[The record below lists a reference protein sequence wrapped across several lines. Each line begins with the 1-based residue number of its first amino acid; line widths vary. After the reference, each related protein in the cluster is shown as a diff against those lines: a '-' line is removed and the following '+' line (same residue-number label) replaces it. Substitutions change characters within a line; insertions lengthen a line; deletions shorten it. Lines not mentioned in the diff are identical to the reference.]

1 MVTLSPRKQKHPQ
14 FLESLNFSP
23 VQKGVSL
30 NIADF
35 LSPGV
40 SVWDTDKLLE
50 RGEMR
55 F

>member
-1 MVTLSPRKQKHPQ
+1 VVTLSPRKEKHPQ
-14 FLESLNFSP
+14 FLESLNFIP
-23 VQKGVSL
+23 VEKKVSL

-35 LSPGV
+35 LAPGV

-50 RGEMR
+50 RGEVI